1 MREIDFYRTQSGRC
15 PVREFLDGLS
25 GRQTAKVTWTLE
37 LIEELTH
44 VPQQYFRKL
53 VNTEDIWEVRVKAG
67 RDIFRL
73 LGFFDGPKLVIL
85 DHAFAKKTQKTPRAE
100 IDLAERRKR
109 EYFRRK
115 VR

>member
-1 MREIDFYRTQSGRC
+1 MREIDLNRTQSGRC

-25 GRQTAKVTWTLE
+25 GRQAAKVTWTLE
-37 LIEELTH
+37 LIEELIS
-44 VPQQYFRKL
+44 VPRQYFRKL

-73 LGFFDGPKLVIL
+73 LGFFDGPRVVIL
-85 DHAFAKKTQKTPRAE
+85 DHAFAKKTQKTPKSA
-100 IDLAERRKR
+100 IDLAEQRKR

-115 VR
+115 MR